1 MEQKKNGLRDPK
13 TGLKSNSSLKKI
25 HSKGDLKD
33 LIKENSIP
41 KMDLENSYLVK
52 KNVLERDTSS
62 QPPTYNLKNSQR
74 AIQQKVTGSENEWQS
89 MIKDDMTAFVRNED
103 SQLQYLK
110 DPQDGSVDWSSLS
123 YPIQSQGL
131 KSSQDEKQEE
141 KHLVDTSWSKAL
153 KNEKWEYPDSESIK
167 IEQKKHDATLDLN
180 AVFLKSKDSHLQN
193 LRYSQEKVQEEIRT
207 AGTTWEKVVK
217 DEKWRYKI
225 LR

>member
-1 MEQKKNGLRDPK
+1 M
-13 TGLKSNSSLKKI
+13 
-25 HSKGDLKD
+25 
-33 LIKENSIP
+33 
-41 KMDLENSYLVK
+41 K

-141 KHLVDTSWSKAL
+141 KAPGG
-153 KNEKWEYPDSESIK
+153 Y
-167 IEQKKHDATLDLN
+167 
-180 AVFLKSKDSHLQN
+180 
-193 LRYSQEKVQEEIRT
+193 
-207 AGTTWEKVVK
+207 
-217 DEKWRYKI
+217 I
-225 LR
+225 LE